1 MEIDVNGLAGIQ
13 DAIKRL
19 GNKKLET
26 QALRRGADYLADQI
40 KANVPVDDGVY
51 RDGITVTEKG
61 KTAIVH
67 TGTVPHAHLV
77 ENGRSGGTAQYK
89 DKNGVTKTA
98 KFGPVAPNP
107 VVARTYESNQQK
119 IIQVIGEEV
128 RRELGI

>member
-13 DAIKRL
+13 DAIRRL
-19 GNKKLET
+19 GNKKLEK
-26 QALRRGADYLADQI
+26 QALRQGAEYLANQI
-40 KANVPVDDGVY
+40 KANVPVDDGIY